1 MKNGAF
7 TPLGCCFQSTG
18 LWFRVWCPVWNKLTA
33 LFMCL
38 VDWKPDNKACT
49 LKTVADGVHTIF
61 HTQISFLSVSIYSCV
76 FLSLSGFTAFLSHFL
91 LFCSWVIIIF
101 TIIGVVIVFDPLGG
115 KKTFYLTNTVSRNL
129 ESSQSGQL
137 LYNVKNTATRVWE
150 KRIRL
155 LCCCIVQDD
164 DHRVAFTSIAELF
177 RTYFSVR
184 WKALFMFSFD

>member
-1 MKNGAF
+1 MQYFIPN
-7 TPLGCCFQSTG
+7 C
-18 LWFRVWCPVWNKLTA
+18 
-33 LFMCL
+33 
-38 VDWKPDNKACT
+38 
-49 LKTVADGVHTIF
+49 
-61 HTQISFLSVSIYSCV
+61 FLSVKIYSCV
-76 FLSLSGFTAFLSHFL
+76 FLHTCQKYLVLRSFYPTFL

-115 KKTFYLTNTVSRNL
+115 KKTFYLTDSINRNL

-177 RTYFSVR
+177 RNYFSVR
-184 WKALFMFSFD
+184 WKAFTFCFD

>member
-1 MKNGAF
+1 MHTCHKY
-7 TPLGCCFQSTG
+7 
-18 LWFRVWCPVWNKLTA
+18 
-33 LFMCL
+33 L
-38 VDWKPDNKACT
+38 VSP
-49 LKTVADGVHTIF
+49 F
-61 HTQISFLSVSIYSCV
+61 F
-76 FLSLSGFTAFLSHFL
+76 FLSHLL

-101 TIIGVVIVFDPLGG
+101 TVIGVVIVFDPLGG
-115 KKTFYLTNTVSRNL
+115 KKTFYLTDSLNRNL

-184 WKALFMFSFD
+184 WKAFLCSVLTNSEFADIATHMYLCSARGSCYPMP